1 MKPKILLA
9 LCLAAV
15 LVSCS
20 NNEKAKHVF
29 YIGLDGWGSY
39 TMDCADMPN
48 VRRLMDEGSFTL
60 KKRTVLPSHSA
71 SNWASMFMGAGPEIH
86 GFYECCSTTPDLEPR
101 FLSKNGIFPTIFQL
115 LRNREPD
122 AEIGA
127 MYEWKGIEYLIDTLS
142 MSKFANIP
150 QKQLCD
156 SAKAYITAKK
166 PKLAAFIYDD
176 PDHVGHKYGHDT
188 EELYAKMT
196 ELDAWIG
203 EILAAIEQAGIMD
216 DSIIIVTSDHG
227 GIKHSHGGTTMM
239 EMETPLI
246 VYGKGI
252 KKGYRFDDIS
262 VAQCDVAS
270 TMAYIFGLEQPQAW
284 YGRAIKCIFD

>member
-1 MKPKILLA
+1 MKRYIILA
-9 LCLAAV
+9 VCLAAI
-15 LVSCS
+15 SCTTM
-20 NNEKAKHVF
+20 EKAEHVF
-29 YIGLDGWGSY
+29 FIGLDGWGSY
-39 TMDCADMPN
+39 TMESADMPN
-48 VRRLMDEGSFTL
+48 VRKLMDEGAYTL

-86 GFYECCSTTPDLEPR
+86 GFYECCSTKPDLEPR
-101 FLSKNGIFPTIFQL
+101 FLSENGIFPTIFQL
-115 LRNREPD
+115 LRNMEPE

-127 MYEWKGIEYLIDTLS
+127 IYEWKGIEYLIDTLS
-142 MSKFANIP
+142 MSKYANIP
-150 QKQLCD
+150 QKHLCD
-156 SAKAYITAKK
+156 SAKAYIIDKK

-176 PDHVGHKYGHDT
+176 PDHVGHRYGHDT
-188 EELYAKMT
+188 DELYAKME
-196 ELDAWIG
+196 ELDARIG
-203 EILAAIEQAGIMD
+203 ELLDAIEQAGIMD
-216 DSIIIVTSDHG
+216 DSIIILTSDHG

-252 KKGYRFDDIS
+252 KKGFRFDDIS

-270 TMAYIFGLEQPQAW
+270 TIAYIFGLEQPQAW